1 MCACIDEI
9 RIKYGS
15 TCSAWAGNKT
25 WRSLAKVRKRYVL
38 SYVMDTKTQR
48 KTILRILLSVFLHII
63 VPFMMAVNFK
73 YYFKSHVSG
82 GLFEIKLID
91 HCQSLSPQLSCFQM
105 RGYDVIHKAYD
116 SYKAGTQKSSCLWS
130 KMALIKTHSLFW
142 CYSLRMQNYIK
153 TVSVYFK
160 FIMLLNACDRPCALY
175 GGRER
180 YRFYIWNTKTYH
192 TRLNAIT

>member
-15 TCSAWAGNKT
+15 TCSAWAGNNT

-48 KTILRILLSVFLHII
+48 KAILRILLSVFLHII

-116 SYKAGTQKSSCLWS
+116 SYKAGTQKKL
-130 KMALIKTHSLFW
+130 MSLVE
-142 CYSLRMQNYIK
+142 NGINK
-153 TVSVYFK
+153 
-160 FIMLLNACDRPCALY
+160 NA
-175 GGRER
+175 
-180 YRFYIWNTKTYH
+180 
-192 TRLNAIT
+192 